1 MKKSIIALAVAAA
14 SLASVAQADGTTLYG
29 SMRIAYTYEDVA
41 KLGDLTDLDGV
52 SSIGN
57 NPYST
62 SRIGI
67 KGSNDMGNGLSAL
80 YKFEWGVDVE
90 AGSKE
95 VVDQNGNVVKIK
107 DSYFTKRDTYIGLAG
122 DFGTVLAGTVTH
134 PYDDVAGA
142 SDNFNGLPAG
152 FLRNYE
158 DAYFSPGRTNN
169 TLAYIT
175 PDMGGF
181 QATAGVVMDG
191 VNNKKHAD
199 AYQITAGYN
208 ANGINAAIGY
218 AALDSAAANGD
229 QDSVALALGYSN
241 DVFGVDATVE
251 RYNDDGDRNPIAWT
265 LYGEYN
271 INEANK
277 VYASY
282 GQYDYDN
289 DNDNVQGAGI
299 GYQHNFNNRTRV
311 WAEYGYEDT
320 GVEGQDNAN
329 TVSLGLRTDF

>member
-1 MKKSIIALAVAAA
+1 
-14 SLASVAQADGTTLYG
+14 
-29 SMRIAYTYEDVA
+29 
-41 KLGDLTDLDGV
+41 
-52 SSIGN
+52 
-57 NPYST
+57 
-62 SRIGI
+62 
-67 KGSNDMGNGLSAL
+67 MGNGLSAL
-80 YKFEWGVDVE
+80 YKFEWGVSVE
-90 AGSKE
+90 K
-95 VVDQNGNVVKIK
+95 DQ
-107 DSYFTKRDTYIGLAG
+107 SFSQRDTYIGVAG

-142 SDNFNGLPAG
+142 SDNFNGLQAG
-152 FLRNYE
+152 FLRDYE
-158 DAYFSPGRTNN
+158 EAFFSPGRTDN

-218 AALDSAAANGD
+218 AAAVSTGDDDKDSI
-229 QDSVALALGYSN
+229 ALALGYSN
-241 DVFGVDATVE
+241 DAFGVDATVE
-251 RYNDDGDRNPIAWT
+251 RYNDDAVDRNPITWT

-271 INEANK
+271 INDANK

-282 GQYDYDN
+282 GQYDYDTEA
-289 DNDNVQGAGI
+289 DNVQGAGI
-299 GYQHNFNNRTRV
+299 GYQHNFSDRTRV

-320 GVEGQDNAN
+320 GIDGQDNAN

>member
-29 SMRIAYTYEDVA
+29 SMRIAY
-41 KLGDLTDLDGV
+41 
-52 SSIGN
+52 N
-57 NPYST
+57 NPYAT

-80 YKFEWGVDVE
+80 YKFEWGV
-90 AGSKE
+90 S
-95 VVDQNGNVVKIK
+95 VKK
-107 DSYFTKRDTYIGLAG
+107 NDSFSQRDTYIGVAG

-134 PYDDVAGA
+134 PYDGVAGA
-142 SDNFNGLPAG
+142 SDNFNGLSGG
-152 FLRNYE
+152 FMRNYE
-158 DAYFSPGRTNN
+158 DAYFSPGRTDN

-191 VNNKKHAD
+191 VNNKKHVD

-218 AALDSAAANGD
+218 AAAESQGNAD

-241 DVFGVDATVE
+241 DAFGVDATIE
-251 RYNDDGDRNPIAWT
+251 RYNDEGDRNPVAWT
-265 LYGEYN
+265 LYGQYN
-271 INEANK
+271 INDANK

-289 DNDNVQGAGI
+289 DIDNAQGFGL
-299 GYQHNFNNRTRV
+299 GYQHNFNDRTRV
-311 WAEYGYEDT
+311 WAEYGLEDS
-320 GVEGQDNAN
+320 GVDGADKAN